1 MNNKNLWF
9 KLLIAAAFMMQFGAA
24 AGTIGVP
31 ILAKKL
37 FDTSFWGLAMI
48 GMTGSLVYS
57 IVCFVIGGLVKRV
70 DPYRMMMA
78 GAFFYATAFFFAI
91 FATAAWNLIL
101 IYVVAGAAAAF
112 FWPMLEAALVRGAR
126 GDEKN
131 KRIGVFNI
139 SWSLADA
146 MGAAIAGGL
155 YLLWPR
161 LPFLLLIICLMT
173 VIIAALL
180 AGRIAAREHGQ
191 YEPAEEDKSG
201 PAAVTMEVR
210 QGFASAAWTGNF
222 VAHGITGI
230 LRSVFTAP
238 AVDVFK
244 MSPLGIGFAI
254 GTFNAV
260 RTLTFAFLRQRND
273 WAYNK
278 KMFSAAHAVLALG
291 MLLILLAA
299 WLPSNQMAVALV
311 FMALSLAAVGCGVIY
326 YSSIYYSINLSQQVA
341 SHTRLHEAY
350 LGAGATGLVLGA
362 GGFHWLIASPSLQS
376 VIVRAGADPFILSNL
391 SPFILSALA
400 VSAALTVSRRLFL
413 KKIPR

>member
-1 MNNKNLWF
+1 MQKNNLWF

-24 AGTIGVP
+24 AGTIGIP

-37 FDTSFWGLAMI
+37 FDASFWGLAMI
-48 GMTGSLVYS
+48 GMTGTLVYS
-57 IVCFVIGGLVKRV
+57 VVCFVIGGLVKRV

-78 GAFFYATAFFFAI
+78 GTFFFAAAFIFAI
-91 FATAAWNLIL
+91 FASAVWHLLL

-112 FWPMLEAALVRGAR
+112 FWPMLEAALVHGAQ
-126 GDEKN
+126 GEAKN

-146 MGAAIAGGL
+146 LGTAIAGGL

-161 LPFLLLIICLMT
+161 LPFLLLILFLSAVFILS
-173 VIIAALL
+173 LL
-180 AGRIAAREHGQ
+180 AGRLAKREQGE
-191 YEPAEEDKSG
+191 YETAEEEKSG
-201 PAAVTMEVR
+201 PADVAPEIR
-210 QGFASAAWTGNF
+210 QGFANAAWTGNF

-244 MSPLGIGFAI
+244 MSPLGIGLAI

-260 RTLTFAFLRQRND
+260 RTLTFIFLRQRND

-278 KMFSAAHAVLALG
+278 KVFSAAHLVLAAG

-299 WLPSNQMAVALV
+299 WIPVNQPSVVMV
-311 FMALSLAAVGCGVIY
+311 FVGLSLAAVGCGVIY
-326 YSSIYYSINLSQQVA
+326 YSSIYYSVNLSREVA

-350 LGAGATGLVLGA
+350 LGAGATGMVMGA
-362 GGFHWLIASPSLQS
+362 GGFHWLLISPSLHS
-376 VIVRAGADPFILSNL
+376 IIVRAGADPFILSNL
-391 SPFILSALA
+391 SPFILAALA
-400 VSAALTVSRRLFL
+400 VSGALGISRGLFL
-413 KKIPR
+413 KKM